1 MINLVVALPAEA
13 RPLINHYR
21 LIHKQTHAA
30 FPLYSNDSMALVVSG
45 PGKVAAAAATAW
57 LAGLA
62 GESRR
67 AAWLN
72 IGIAGHAT
80 HAIGTGLLVNR
91 ITDRA
96 SNRSWYPPQ
105 VHDLDIPANRLLC
118 TDAPENDYG
127 DDALY
132 EMEASGFYPAA
143 CRFSSGELVQCFK
156 IVSDNRQQSSTHINA
171 KLCTQLLSG
180 QLQQI
185 DRVVGALQQLQ
196 QQYSERHSTHPDHE
210 RMLGHWHFSVSQQHR
225 LTRLL
230 QRWTTLAPGQPA
242 WSSALDK
249 LKTATAVLQHLEQ
262 QLDV

>member
-13 RPLINHYR
+13 RPLIKHYD
-21 LIHKQTHAA
+21 LIHKQTHTA
-30 FPLYSNDSMALVVSG
+30 FPLYSNEGMALVVSG
-45 PGKVAAAAATAW
+45 PGKVSAAAATAW

-80 HAIGTGLLVNR
+80 HDIGTGLLVNR

-105 VHDLDIPANRLLC
+105 VHDLDIAANRLLC

-127 DDALY
+127 SDALY
-132 EMEASGFYPAA
+132 DMEASGFYPAA
-143 CRFSSGELVQCFK
+143 CRFSSGELAQCFK
-156 IVSDNRQQSSTHINA
+156 IVSDNRQQSTAQVNA
-171 KLCTQLLSG
+171 KLCTQLLYG
-180 QLQQI
+180 QLQEI
-185 DRVVGALQQLQ
+185 DRVVGALLGLQ
-196 QQYSERHSTHPDHE
+196 QQYSQRHSTHPDHE

-230 QRWTTLAPGQPA
+230 QRWTTLAPGRSA
-242 WSSALDK
+242 WSNTLNK
-249 LKTATAVLQHLEQ
+249 LKTASAVLQHLER